1 MTINEFRN
9 ALSAAPFRRFIIHLA
24 DGQTIPVVHPD
35 FVLITGRGRTAIIS
49 RPEDDWF
56 AIVDLLLMSHLE
68 VPVEAARVREEPQ
81 Q

>member
-9 ALSAAPFRRFIIHLA
+9 ALAAAPFRPFLLHLA

-35 FVLITGRGRTAIIS
+35 FVLVTGQGRTAIIS

-56 AIVDLLLMSHLE
+56 AIVDLLFISHLE
-68 VPVEAARVREEPQ
+68 VPVQAARVAEQP
-81 Q
+81 

>member
-9 ALSAAPFRRFIIHLA
+9 ALSAAPFRLFILHLA

-35 FVLITGRGRTAIIS
+35 FVLITGQGRTAIIS

-56 AIVDLLLMSHLE
+56 AIVDLLLISHLE
-68 VPVEAARVREEPQ
+68 FPVEAARVAEQP
-81 Q
+81 

>member
-9 ALSAAPFRRFIIHLA
+9 CLSAAPFRPFVVHLA

-35 FVLITGRGRTAIIS
+35 FVMVTGQGRTAIIC

-56 AIVDLLLMSHLE
+56 SIVDLLLISHLE
-68 VPVEAARVREEPQ
+68 VPVESARVAEQP
-81 Q
+81 